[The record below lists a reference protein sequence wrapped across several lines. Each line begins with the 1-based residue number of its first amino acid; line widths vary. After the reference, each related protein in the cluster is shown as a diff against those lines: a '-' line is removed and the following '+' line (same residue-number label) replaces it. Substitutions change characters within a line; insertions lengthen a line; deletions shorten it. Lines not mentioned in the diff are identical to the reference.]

1 VHIFPYS
8 STRVREA
15 VWSVP
20 CGLGMGC
27 GVALWVPEPTAETGH
42 LLRSQGHPAR
52 LRPARLRGRNAEGA
66 RTVAGEAA
74 INRQPASRQ
83 HGAATSGD
91 VK

>member
-1 VHIFPYS
+1 MGAVVAL
-8 STRVREA
+8 RVR
-15 VWSVP
+15 
-20 CGLGMGC
+20 
-27 GVALWVPEPTAETGH
+27 EPTAETDY

-52 LRPARLRGRNAEGA
+52 LRPTRLRGRNAEGA

-83 HGAATSGD
+83 YGAATSGD